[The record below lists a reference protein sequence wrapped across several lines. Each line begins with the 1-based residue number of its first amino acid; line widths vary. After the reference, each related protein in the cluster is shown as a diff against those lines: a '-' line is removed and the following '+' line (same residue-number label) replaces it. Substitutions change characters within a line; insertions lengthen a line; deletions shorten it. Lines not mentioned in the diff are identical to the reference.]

1 MIYFLTILAPA
12 SFYILNLTPVI
23 HPLFTMVTKT
33 TESAAVPAVDPAVS
47 PQKGAPTPEGG
58 STDAAKDVP
67 EQSQES
73 KLAKLDVLPFK
84 PAAGDGKSDD
94 AKTTTSA
101 PEGGGNTSNKIQ
113 PAPLPA
119 IMSPPTMTAASSK
132 AVATPSTSTPKLPTK
147 SATRQRKPVPA
158 VAGQPL
164 ADPTVIA
171 GVNTIIALLQSYGP
185 LSYEQLKFN
194 MATQLVPLNQPVQ
207 SDTKDKLQQVL
218 GILVELGVI
227 HEVDKTSLDKGGS
240 LLTKSAAKKLKEKKE
255 EESTAA
261 KEKEGEGG
269 VPPKSDTE
277 SACQPDLNPIYCFG
291 DGIPRMDVVL
301 PSQILGEIKE
311 SGEEVQRM
319 QKRIEILRNALR
331 EIDAM
336 APEDKGKDDLN
347 TSSVRSKTSPYGK
360 AKAVLKQVLELH
372 PEIVQDPVYAAALR
386 MFKLKE
392 GIPGL
397 NEEDEE
403 RTLQSIHGSSGGKLS
418 KRASASSL
426 GSADGSGKKK
436 RKKGRPRK
444 NSSANLVEKVAA
456 SSSVLKANATW
467 S

>member
-1 MIYFLTILAPA
+1 MNIKSLAFAVVA
-12 SFYILNLTPVI
+12 SSSI
-23 HPLFTMVTKT
+23 FTMVTKT
-33 TESAAVPAVDPAVS
+33 TDSAAAPAVDPAVPS
-47 PQKGAPTPEGG
+47 QKGALNSEGD
-58 STDAAKDVP
+58 SADAAKDEVP
-67 EQSQES
+67 KQQQES
-73 KLAKLDVLPFK
+73 KLDKLPPK
-84 PAAGDGKSDD
+84 PAVGDGKSE
-94 AKTTTSA
+94 AKTTPAA
-101 PEGGGNTSNKIQ
+101 PEECGNTSNKIQ
-113 PAPLPA
+113 PAPRPSM
-119 IMSPPTMTAASSK
+119 MSHPTITSASSK
-132 AVATPSTSTPKLPTK
+132 AVATPASSTPKLPTK
-147 SATRQRKPVPA
+147 SATRQRKPPPV
-158 VAGQPL
+158 VAGQSL

-171 GVNTIIALLQSYGP
+171 GVNSIIALLQSYGP

-207 SDTKDKLQQVL
+207 SDTKDKLQEVL

-227 HEVDKTSLDKGGS
+227 HEVDKTSLGKAGS
-240 LLTKSAAKKLKEKKE
+240 LMTKSAAKKLKEKKE

-261 KEKEGEGG
+261 KEKEGDSG
-269 VPPKSDTE
+269 VIPPKSVTE
-277 SACQPDLNPIYCFG
+277 SADQPDLNPIYCFG
-291 DGIPRMDVVL
+291 NGIPRMDVVL

-331 EIDAM
+331 DIDAM
-336 APEDKGKDDLN
+336 APEDRGKDDRGGN
-347 TSSVRSKTSPYGK
+347 TRPGKSTTSPYDK
-360 AKAVLKQVLELH
+360 AKGILKQLLELH

-403 RTLQSIHGSSGGKLS
+403 RTLQNIHGSSGGKLS

-444 NSSANLVEKVAA
+444 NSSANLVEKVTA
-456 SSSVLKANATW
+456 SASVVKANATW